1 MRRHLVPLVV
11 LLCFGLTTYGSAQTS
26 NATLGGTVSDTTRAL
41 IPGVT
46 ITATNTQTG
55 VIATAVSNEAGAY
68 QFASLQTGIYKVS
81 AELPGFQIQTY
92 NNVVLGLGQQ
102 VRLNF
107 TLQVGSVAQAVEVT
121 VAADTLIATTSASV
135 GTVLPEYK
143 VRDLPLQY
151 RNVLDLAS
159 TTPGAVGDN
168 FAGARTSSVAT
179 VRDGIVVSD
188 LRYNHGV
195 YSVTYSSSDLVEE
208 VRVIV
213 APADA
218 ETGRGSGQVQMVTRS
233 GTNQFRGALF
243 WMNFNSALSAN
254 SWFGNFRGEEPG
266 YLNQNQFGGRL
277 GGPLVRNKTF
287 FFFLFEG
294 QRFLERAYTT
304 GTVLTEQARSGLF
317 RYFPG
322 AQNANAFANN
332 PTVDLQG
339 NPVRPSAA
347 TGELQSFSVFGR
359 DPLRTGFD
367 PSGWVQKVLAR
378 MPLPNDFTVGD
389 GLNTAGH
396 RWVQRTSIDSP
407 TGNGS
412 NSNRNQYNVRI
423 DHNVNANHKLS
434 FVGSREKT
442 WTEAWPPPWPSE
454 YIAKGIRHPYV
465 YSGSFVS
472 TLSPTI
478 VNELRVGVSR
488 TSTDRWS
495 SFERPDEIGR
505 EAFALL
511 PQINGLP
518 VLPKHILFAENFISH
533 SIGNTGAFSN
543 PLTQYSDTLS
553 WTRSR
558 HAFKAGGEFRFSKTD
573 GWNAED
579 ILPRAFFGAGS
590 VPVTGIDAS
599 TVPGLAAADQTLAR
613 NMLLDLSGSV
623 GSANQAFPISGPKD
637 PTFLD
642 WRELPRKDRSWHQN
656 EFSAFFK
663 DDWKIRPNLTLN
675 VGIRYDWYG
684 VPYEGRGLAAAPIGG
699 SAGLFGISGTDFA
712 DMWQPGRLNG
722 SLTKVEFV
730 GKNSPNPDK
739 LLHNNDWN
747 NFAPALG
754 FSWSIPWLG
763 RDKTVLRAG
772 YGMNYQ
778 RGINMLS
785 LDSAIGNLPG
795 VHAITSES
803 FADYRNLTTLTLP
816 LRPSAAPLQPVP
828 LTSRTQSMT
837 GWDNNRVTPY
847 IQNWNLELQ
856 RELVRNLTLE
866 VRYIGSKGTKLWGGI
881 PLNEVNIF
889 ENGIL
894 EAFNTTRAG
903 GNASLFDQMLRGLN
917 LGSGVI
923 NGTTVTGS
931 QSLRQNT
938 LFRTH
943 IANGNVGQFA
953 GLLNSTNTV
962 TGENGGLL
970 RRNGFAENF
979 IVVNPQFSNV
989 TMNGNPGNST
999 YHALQMQVTKRLAQ
1013 GFTNQTSYTWS
1024 RSIGDSDGDGTINYR
1039 NGRDRSSQK
1048 ALLSYHRTHN
1058 VQSNGT
1064 FELPFG
1070 PNRRLL
1076 GNAPALISRLIERWQ
1091 LGAIFSWRSGQPLNI
1106 TAPASTFN
1114 QFTTGTPM
1122 IVGDFPKSSG
1132 KVTITDEPGV
1142 ITYFPGLKQVRDDA
1156 ARAGVTTSQATQGSF
1171 SNLAITD
1178 ADGRVLLV
1186 NPQPGELGNL
1196 GLFWVEGPGR
1206 LGLDMNLI
1214 KRVRIGEN
1222 KEFQLR
1228 VDAINVLNTP
1238 QWGNPN
1244 LNINNSSFGRI
1255 TTTGSATAG
1264 AGSAA
1269 GARTFAINLRVDF

>member
-294 QRFLERAYTT
+294 QRFMERAYTT

-442 WTEAWPPPWPSE
+442 WTEAWPP
-454 YIAKGIRHPYV
+454 
-465 YSGSFVS
+465 
-472 TLSPTI
+472 LSD
-478 VNELRVGVSR
+478 SA
-488 TSTDRWS
+488 
-495 SFERPDEIGR
+495 GR
-505 EAFALL
+505 Y
-511 PQINGLP
+511 P
-518 VLPKHILFAENFISH
+518 
-533 SIGNTGAFSN
+533 
-543 PLTQYSDTLS
+543 
-553 WTRSR
+553 
-558 HAFKAGGEFRFSKTD
+558 
-573 GWNAED
+573 
-579 ILPRAFFGAGS
+579 
-590 VPVTGIDAS
+590 
-599 TVPGLAAADQTLAR
+599 
-613 NMLLDLSGSV
+613 GSV
-623 GSANQAFPISGPKD
+623 G
-637 PTFLD
+637 T
-642 WRELPRKDRSWHQN
+642 RRSC
-656 EFSAFFK
+656 
-663 DDWKIRPNLTLN
+663 
-675 VGIRYDWYG
+675 
-684 VPYEGRGLAAAPIGG
+684 
-699 SAGLFGISGTDFA
+699 
-712 DMWQPGRLNG
+712 
-722 SLTKVEFV
+722 
-730 GKNSPNPDK
+730 
-739 LLHNNDWN
+739 
-747 NFAPALG
+747 APAM
-754 FSWSIPWLG
+754 
-763 RDKTVLRAG
+763 A
-772 YGMNYQ
+772 
-778 RGINMLS
+778 
-785 LDSAIGNLPG
+785 
-795 VHAITSES
+795 
-803 FADYRNLTTLTLP
+803 
-816 LRPSAAPLQPVP
+816 
-828 LTSRTQSMT
+828 
-837 GWDNNRVTPY
+837 
-847 IQNWNLELQ
+847 
-856 RELVRNLTLE
+856 
-866 VRYIGSKGTKLWGGI
+866 
-881 PLNEVNIF
+881 
-889 ENGIL
+889 
-894 EAFNTTRAG
+894 
-903 GNASLFDQMLRGLN
+903 
-917 LGSGVI
+917 
-923 NGTTVTGS
+923 
-931 QSLRQNT
+931 
-938 LFRTH
+938 
-943 IANGNVGQFA
+943 
-953 GLLNSTNTV
+953 
-962 TGENGGLL
+962 
-970 RRNGFAENF
+970 
-979 IVVNPQFSNV
+979 
-989 TMNGNPGNST
+989 
-999 YHALQMQVTKRLAQ
+999 
-1013 GFTNQTSYTWS
+1013 
-1024 RSIGDSDGDGTINYR
+1024 
-1039 NGRDRSSQK
+1039 
-1048 ALLSYHRTHN
+1048 
-1058 VQSNGT
+1058 
-1064 FELPFG
+1064 
-1070 PNRRLL
+1070 
-1076 GNAPALISRLIERWQ
+1076 
-1091 LGAIFSWRSGQPLNI
+1091 
-1106 TAPASTFN
+1106 
-1114 QFTTGTPM
+1114 
-1122 IVGDFPKSSG
+1122 
-1132 KVTITDEPGV
+1132 
-1142 ITYFPGLKQVRDDA
+1142 
-1156 ARAGVTTSQATQGSF
+1156 
-1171 SNLAITD
+1171 
-1178 ADGRVLLV
+1178 
-1186 NPQPGELGNL
+1186 
-1196 GLFWVEGPGR
+1196 
-1206 LGLDMNLI
+1206 
-1214 KRVRIGEN
+1214 
-1222 KEFQLR
+1222 
-1228 VDAINVLNTP
+1228 
-1238 QWGNPN
+1238 
-1244 LNINNSSFGRI
+1244 
-1255 TTTGSATAG
+1255 
-1264 AGSAA
+1264 
-1269 GARTFAINLRVDF
+1269 